1 MSHPKKNLIESALNI
16 KLDEISSRMN
26 PPREESNFKYDHD
39 HHEKLAEDEYDKS
52 LKNDPQKRKDK
63 DHYFANM
70 HSMTQDEIDNHPS
83 SIHALNIAKK
93 YNPLPIYARGAAAAI
108 MRDHNIAQ
116 AQGKSIGSARAQHII
131 ATHFIGHH
139 DAIVDN
145 HAKKYGIPN
154 TVVSS
159 SDVKEHIV
167 THHGNAFMTTVEEH
181 VKKLGG
187 NFNSIV
193 GNI

>member
-1 MSHPKKNLIESALNI
+1 MSHPKKNLIEAALNI
-16 KLDEISSRMN
+16 KLDEISLRMN

-39 HHEKLAEDEYDKS
+39 HHEKQAANEYDKS

-63 DHYFANM
+63 DHYFANI

-83 SIHALNIAKK
+83 SIHAQNIAKRH
-93 YNPLPIYARGAAAAI
+93 NPLPTFARGAAAAI

-116 AQGKSIGSARAQHII
+116 AQGKSIEPARAQHII

-167 THHGNAFMTTVEEH
+167 THHGNDFMTTVERH
-181 VKKLGG
+181 VEKLGG
-187 NFNSIV
+187 NFNKIV
-193 GNI
+193 GDI

>member
-16 KLDEISSRMN
+16 KLDEISLRMN

-63 DHYFANM
+63 DHYFANI

-83 SIHALNIAKK
+83 SIHAQNIAKRH
-93 YNPLPIYARGAAAAI
+93 NPLPTFARGAAAAI
-108 MRDHNIAQ
+108 MRDHNIAKS
-116 AQGKSIGSARAQHII
+116 QGLPFGPARAQHII

-145 HAKKYGIPN
+145 HARKYGIPD

-159 SDVKEHIV
+159 SDVKDHICE
-167 THHGNAFMTTVEEH
+167 A
-181 VKKLGG
+181 
-187 NFNSIV
+187 SW
-193 GNI
+193 